1 MTDNF
6 NQPREDDAVKGGQ
19 APAPEGSAVLG
30 GLEGVKRRLSSSLK
44 EERIIG
50 LSQVLNYGEAGF
62 DLVMQA
68 LQDSCEQ
75 VRQKAFWV
83 LQQQRTAPVV
93 KPGLQE
99 YPPLKEA
106 VNVDYTRLRD
116 LLAAEKWKEADHET
130 LALMLIV
137 CNQQKNGWLDVEDI
151 KRFPCIDLRTIDQL
165 WVKHSNGRFGFS
177 VQKQIWRSVGGK
189 LNADWETYCR
199 FGERVGWR
207 IRNRWL
213 DEWNLTYTLGAP
225 IGHLPALGEDR
236 LRITVHLRAVGDA
249 LFSQLDACEL

>member
-19 APAPEGSAVLG
+19 TPAPEGSAVLG
-30 GLEGVKRRLSSSLK
+30 GLEGVKRRLSSS
-44 EERIIG
+44 
-50 LSQVLNYGEAGF
+50 
-62 DLVMQA
+62 
-68 LQDSCEQ
+68 
-75 VRQKAFWV
+75 
-83 LQQQRTAPVV
+83 V
-93 KPGLQE
+93 K
-99 YPPLKEA
+99 
-106 VNVDYTRLRD
+106 NVDYTRLRD
-116 LLAAEKWKEADHET
+116 LLAAEKWKEADRET

-137 CNQQKNGWLDVEDI
+137 CNQQKNGWLDVEGI
-151 KRFPCIDLRTIDQL
+151 NRFPCIDLRTIDQL
-165 WVKHSNGRFGFS
+165 WVNHSNGRFGFS

-249 LFSQLDACEL
+249 LFSQLDACKL